1 MIRFSPRT
9 AILLAIISVAGLMMF
24 AWPLLLHG
32 HERVQPPFIFL
43 ALLPLMLVVLLS
55 ELSVGGI
62 DTRMIALL
70 GVLSAIEAVLRA
82 VSAGTGGVELVFFML
97 ILGGRVFGPAFGF
110 VLGCTSLFV
119 AALVTAGVGP
129 WLPYQM
135 LGAARVA
142 MGAGLLPRA
151 SGRIEIGLLAAYGI
165 FASYAY
171 GLLLNLQGW
180 PLLTGVTVPGASGNL
195 SYDPTAG
202 IADNLVT
209 FLRYTLVTST
219 SSWDTMRAITTA
231 VAVALLGPAVLAT
244 LRRAARRAR
253 ITTPETSPPQAE
265 KSLLQAE

>member
-9 AILLAIISVAGLMMF
+9 AVLLAIISLAGLMMF

-32 HERVQPPFIFL
+32 YERVQPPFIFL

-55 ELSVGGI
+55 ELSAGGI
-62 DTRMIALL
+62 DTRMIAVL

-82 VSAGTGGVELVFFML
+82 ISAGTGGVELVFFML

-135 LGAARVA
+135 LGAAWVA

-151 SGRIEIGLLAAYGI
+151 SGRREIGLLAAYGI

-180 PLLTGVTVPGASGNL
+180 PLLTGVTVPGGSGNL
-195 SYDPTAG
+195 SYDPDAAVG
-202 IADNLVT
+202 ENLAT
-209 FLRYTLVTST
+209 FLRYTLITST
-219 SSWDTMRAITTA
+219 SSWDTVRAITTA
-231 VAVALLGPAVLAT
+231 IAIALLGPAVLAT
-244 LRRAARRAR
+244 LRRAARRAM
-253 ITTPETSPPQAE
+253 ITPAE
-265 KSLLQAE
+265 PSLPSAEPSLRSAE

>member
-9 AILLAIISVAGLMMF
+9 AVLLAIISVAGLMMF
-24 AWPLLLHG
+24 GWPLLLHG
-32 HERVQPPFIFL
+32 YDRVQPPFIFL

-55 ELSVGGI
+55 ELSTGGI
-62 DTRMIALL
+62 DTRMIAVL

-135 LGAARVA
+135 LGAAWVA

-151 SGRIEIGLLAAYGI
+151 SGRREIGLLAAYGI

-195 SYDPTAG
+195 SYEPGGAF
-202 IADNLVT
+202 AENLAT

-219 SSWDTMRAITTA
+219 SSWDTVRAITTA
-231 VAVALLGPAVLAT
+231 VAIALLGPAVLAT
-244 LRRAARRAR
+244 LRRVARRATVTGTVASTSS
-253 ITTPETSPPQAE
+253 TTG
-265 KSLLQAE
+265 

>member
-9 AILLAIISVAGLMMF
+9 AVLLAIISVAGLMMF

-32 HERVQPPFIFL
+32 YERVQPPFVFL

-55 ELSVGGI
+55 ELAAGGI

-82 VSAGTGGVELVFFML
+82 ISAGTGGVELVFFML

-135 LGAARVA
+135 LGAAWVA
-142 MGAGLLPRA
+142 MGAGLLPRLPRA
-151 SGRIEIGLLAAYGI
+151 SGRWEVAMLAAYGI

-195 SYDPTAG
+195 SYEPGAAFG
-202 IADNLVT
+202 ENLAT

-231 VAVALLGPAVLAT
+231 IAIALLGPAVLAT
-244 LRRAARRAR
+244 LRRVARRA
-253 ITTPETSPPQAE
+253 TVTGVVAPTV
-265 KSLLQAE
+265 

>member
-9 AILLAIISVAGLMMF
+9 ATLLAIISVAGLMMF

-32 HERVQPPFIFL
+32 YERVQPPFVFL

-55 ELSVGGI
+55 ELSAGGI

-135 LGAARVA
+135 LGAAWVA

-151 SGRIEIGLLAAYGI
+151 SGRWEVAMLAAYGI
-165 FASYAY
+165 VASYAY

-202 IADNLVT
+202 LAENLVT

-253 ITTPETSPPQAE
+253 ITTPTATEASPLPAE
-265 KSLLQAE
+265 

>member
-9 AILLAIISVAGLMMF
+9 AVLLAVISVAGLMMF

-32 HERVQPPFIFL
+32 YERVQPPFVFL

-55 ELSVGGI
+55 ELSAGGI

-82 VSAGTGGVELVFFML
+82 ISAGTGGVELVFFML

-135 LGAARVA
+135 LGAAWVA

-151 SGRIEIGLLAAYGI
+151 SGRWEIGLLAAYGI

-180 PLLTGVTVPGASGNL
+180 PLLTGITVPGASGNL
-195 SYDPTAG
+195 SYDPAG
-202 IADNLVT
+202 SLAENLAT
-209 FLRYTLVTST
+209 FVRYTLVTST
-219 SSWDTMRAITTA
+219 SSWDTVRALTTA
-231 VAVALLGPAVLAT
+231 VAIVLLGSAVLAT
-244 LRRAARRAR
+244 LRRAARRAM
-253 ITTPETSPPQAE
+253 ITPSAE
-265 KSLLQAE
+265 SVEVAAE